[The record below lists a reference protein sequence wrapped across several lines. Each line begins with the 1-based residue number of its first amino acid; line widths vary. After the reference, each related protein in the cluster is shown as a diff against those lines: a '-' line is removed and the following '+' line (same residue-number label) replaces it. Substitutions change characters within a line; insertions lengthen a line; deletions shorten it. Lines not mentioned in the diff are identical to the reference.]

1 MKRKQQM
8 FLAVVALTVLAAMS
22 ASAAEIGFS
31 PSSISMAVPTGDSSS
46 TTVAGTVIPPPSMPY
61 SISLQL
67 RPVGGTMPS
76 SWLVTLPATF
86 TNRSGPLPLRL
97 TVAVPAAAK
106 PGTYGAL
113 VQPMV
118 MAASIP
124 LAPPM
129 RPLQL
134 SVTVTAKC
142 LGAPTPAIASTEPP
156 EFKAPN
162 GRLAD
167 VSVAGSI
174 VVPPG
179 CSLARA
185 WYMLTDEYGIF
196 GETKD
201 LVTSPDGGF
210 SLTTP
215 VQVSRRG
222 DDRDGRAYRFTVYA
236 ADEAGTGASAPA
248 AVVVRHDQR
257 KEP

>member
-1 MKRKQQM
+1 MKQKQQM
-8 FLAVVALTVLAAMS
+8 FLVMVALIVLTATS

-67 RPVGGTMPS
+67 RPVGGTMPP

-97 TVAVPAAAK
+97 TVAVPTTAK
-106 PGTYGAL
+106 PGTYAAL
-113 VQPMV
+113 VQPVV
-118 MAASIP
+118 MTASIP
-124 LAPPM
+124 VAPPS

-134 SVTVTAKC
+134 AVTVTSKC
-142 LGAPTPAIASTEPP
+142 LGAPTPAIASTEPA

-167 VSVAGSI
+167 ISVAGSI
-174 VVPPG
+174 AVPPG
-179 CSLARA
+179 CSLGRA
-185 WYMLTDEYGIF
+185 WYTLTDEYGIF
-196 GETKD
+196 GETGE
-201 LVTSPDGGF
+201 LVASADGGF

-222 DDRDGRAYRFTVYA
+222 DDRDGRAYQFTVYA
-236 ADEAGTGASAPA
+236 QDEAGTGASAPA

-257 KEP
+257 KQP

>member
-1 MKRKQQM
+1 
-8 FLAVVALTVLAAMS
+8 
-22 ASAAEIGFS
+22 
-31 PSSISMAVPTGDSSS
+31 
-46 TTVAGTVIPPPSMPY
+46 
-61 SISLQL
+61 
-67 RPVGGTMPS
+67 
-76 SWLVTLPATF
+76 
-86 TNRSGPLPLRL
+86 
-97 TVAVPAAAK
+97 
-106 PGTYGAL
+106 
-113 VQPMV
+113 
-118 MAASIP
+118 MAATIP
-124 LAPPM
+124 ITPPA

-134 SVTVTAKC
+134 AVTVTSKC
-142 LGAPTPAIASTEPP
+142 LGAPTPAIASTEPT

-185 WYMLTDEYGIF
+185 WYTLTDEYGVF
-196 GETKD
+196 GETGE
-201 LVTSPDGGF
+201 LLASADGGF

-222 DDRDGRAYRFTVYA
+222 DDRDGRAYQFTVYA

-248 AVVVRHDQR
+248 TVVVRHDQR